1 MPNWASYWA
10 RFPRAFKQSDC
21 QPCGSGLTGELPNF
35 ITLKG
40 LKMSDYS
47 QQDKLLYAALE
58 LSKGSYGGFATHI
71 GEAMIR
77 ADLNNSA
84 ILHEAF
90 FDLFEQAW
98 LNCPA
103 YQVNL
108 IAESV

>member
-1 MPNWASYWA
+1 
-10 RFPRAFKQSDC
+10 
-21 QPCGSGLTGELPNF
+21 
-35 ITLKG
+35 
-40 LKMSDYS
+40 MSDYS

-77 ADLNNSA
+77 ADSNNSA

-103 YQVNL
+103 YRTNL
-108 IAESV
+108 IAQTV

>member
-1 MPNWASYWA
+1 
-10 RFPRAFKQSDC
+10 
-21 QPCGSGLTGELPNF
+21 
-35 ITLKG
+35 
-40 LKMSDYS
+40 MSDYS

-58 LSKGSYGGFATHI
+58 LTKGSYGGFATHI

-77 ADLNNSA
+77 ADSNNSA

-103 YQVNL
+103 YQTNL
-108 IAESV
+108 IAQSV

>member
-1 MPNWASYWA
+1 M
-10 RFPRAFKQSDC
+10 
-21 QPCGSGLTGELPNF
+21 L
-35 ITLKG
+35 
-40 LKMSDYS
+40 DYS

-77 ADLNNSA
+77 ADSNNSKK
-84 ILHEAF
+84 LHKAF

-103 YQVNL
+103 YQANL
-108 IAESV
+108 IAQSVVA